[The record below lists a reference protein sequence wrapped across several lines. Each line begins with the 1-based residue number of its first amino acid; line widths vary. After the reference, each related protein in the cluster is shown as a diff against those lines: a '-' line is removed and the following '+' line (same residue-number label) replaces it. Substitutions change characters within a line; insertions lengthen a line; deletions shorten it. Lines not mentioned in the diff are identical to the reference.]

1 MQTLR
6 PRNLVVY
13 NPNVSFVW
21 VAIGGAAGSCLR
33 YWVSLLLGPVAAGQ
47 GFPWATLTANVLGS
61 LGLGLVFVLG
71 EGRELFGADVRL
83 LLGTGVM
90 GGFTTYSA
98 FNLESIGLMQS
109 GAWGR
114 AALYMGATVLVCLV
128 AGALG
133 IVVGRAIR
141 G

>member
-1 MQTLR
+1 MRLR
-6 PRNLVVY
+6 DLVVY
-13 NPNVSFVW
+13 NANVSFIW

-33 YWVSLLLGPVAAGQ
+33 YWVSLILGPISAAQ
-47 GFPWATLTANVLGS
+47 GFPWATFAANAIGS
-61 LGLGLVFVLG
+61 LGLGLVFVLA
-71 EGRELFGADVRL
+71 EDRSLFGADLRL

-109 GAWGR
+109 GAWAR
-114 AALYMGATVLVCLV
+114 AALYMGCTVLVCLV
-128 AGALG
+128 AGTAG
-133 IVVGRAIR
+133 VMIGRAIR

>member
-33 YWVSLLLGPVAAGQ
+33 YWVSLLLGPIVAGQ

-90 GGFTTYSA
+90 GCFTTYSA
-98 FNLESIGLMQS
+98 FNLESIGMMQS
-109 GAWGR
+109 GACGR